1 MVCCRGA
8 YEEII
13 YLHITRLFFGRV
25 MCKKNAMKMLCKK
38 NEKKQKKD
46 LLFFSVYDIICEQ
59 FAVVVQLAERQL
71 PKLNVAGSSPV
82 YRSTNKLI

>member
-1 MVCCRGA
+1 
-8 YEEII
+8 
-13 YLHITRLFFGRV
+13 
-25 MCKKNAMKMLCKK
+25 MKMLCKK

>member
-1 MVCCRGA
+1 
-8 YEEII
+8 
-13 YLHITRLFFGRV
+13 
-25 MCKKNAMKMLCKK
+25 MLCKK

-46 LLFFSVYDIICEQ
+46 LLFFYVYDIICEQ